1 MENMQFIP
9 LWASIPFIL
18 MLASIA
24 VMPIAAEK
32 FWESNKNKLL
42 VSLIL
47 GIPVAIWLIANGMVT
62 ELEHSIVFDY
72 LPFVI
77 LLAAL
82 FVITG
87 GIFVEGDIMATP
99 RNNTILLAIGA
110 VLASFMGTTG
120 AAMLLIRPLLK
131 INSEREWKTHSVLFF
146 IAIIA
151 NAGGLLTP
159 IGDPPLF
166 ILYLRGVHFTWFF
179 HLFPEWFFTNGIL
192 LLIYFIYDKIQYKKE
207 KPENIALDIVEIT
220 PIRIRGSINF
230 IFLLGVVLSVALINK
245 NVIPELANSP
255 YTSFIREVVI
265 LLMLILSLIFTKK
278 KVRESNKFTWHPII
292 EVAYLFFGI
301 FITMVPVILYLET
314 NAEALGV
321 IHPTQFYYAS
331 GFLSSFLDNTPTAVT
346 FYSLAEG
353 LVKLDPKLFAN
364 IPLVA
369 GVPEHILAAIA
380 TGAVMFGAMT
390 YIGNGPNFMVKS
402 IAEEQK
408 VPMPHF
414 FAYMYKFSLIV
425 LLPLYILIQLVF
437 IN

>member
-1 MENMQFIP
+1 MENIQFIP
-9 LWASIPFIL
+9 LWTSIPFIL

-24 VMPIAAEK
+24 IMPIAAEK
-32 FWESNKNKLL
+32 FWDSNKNKLI

-47 GIPVAIWLIANGMVT
+47 GVPVAIWLIANGMVT
-62 ELEHSIVFDY
+62 ELEHSVIFDY

-87 GIFVEGDIMATP
+87 GIFVDGDIMATP

-131 INSEREWKTHSVLFF
+131 INSEREFKTHSVLFF

-179 HLFPEWFFTNGIL
+179 HLFPEWFFTNDIL
-192 LLIYFIYDKIQYKKE
+192 LLIYYFYDKIQYKKE

-220 PIRIRGSINF
+220 PIKIRGSLNF
-230 IFLLGVVLSVALINK
+230 LFLLGVVLSVALINK
-245 NVIPELANSP
+245 NVIPELENSP
-255 YTSFIREVVI
+255 YASFIREIVI
-265 LLMLILSLIFTKK
+265 LIMLILSLIFTKK

-292 EVAYLFFGI
+292 EVAYLFLGI

-314 NAEALGV
+314 NAEALGI
-321 IHPTQFYYAS
+321 IHPIQFYYAS
-331 GFLSSFLDNTPTAVT
+331 GSLSSFLDNTPTAVT

-353 LVKLDPKLFAN
+353 LVKTDPKLFAN
-364 IPLVA
+364 LPLVA

-380 TGAVMFGAMT
+380 TGSVMFGAMT